1 MKLASSYFP
10 PIFVQGGGGRGGGGV
25 VVSALLLHA
34 FLQGDETCVP
44 KITVNYSTT
53 LSMYICYLFKGV
65 SFQRNCGIARWE
77 GITR

>member
-10 PIFVQGGGGRGGGGV
+10 PIFVWGGGEGGGGV

-34 FLQGDETCVP
+34 LLQGDETCVR

-53 LSMYICYLFKGV
+53 LSMYRCY
-65 SFQRNCGIARWE
+65 
-77 GITR
+77 

>member
-10 PIFVQGGGGRGGGGV
+10 PIFVKGGGGGEGGGGV

-34 FLQGDETCVP
+34 FLQGDETCVR

-53 LSMYICYLFKGV
+53 LSMYRCY
-65 SFQRNCGIARWE
+65 
-77 GITR
+77 